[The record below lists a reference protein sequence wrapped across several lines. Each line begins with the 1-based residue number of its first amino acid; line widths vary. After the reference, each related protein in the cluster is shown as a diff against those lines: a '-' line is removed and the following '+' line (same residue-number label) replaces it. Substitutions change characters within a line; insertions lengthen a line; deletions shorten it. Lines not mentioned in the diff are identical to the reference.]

1 MKYKAILFFLCL
13 LFIPCIH
20 VNAQEYTLK
29 IGTTAQGTYAGAE
42 DYNYYQIKAAKS
54 NYIQITAK
62 TSNKKELVID
72 ICDENKE
79 VIASNVAIPNNKTVF
94 HKVESNNKYYFK
106 IKGTEGVTYKISYK
120 AVSKEFGTL
129 KYAKKYNYIITN
141 ASFNKEKNPI
151 LLKVKS
157 SQPGILHFMCD
168 TDDGIAVKYLDS
180 KRKAVSKNILMHKK
194 ALSGIGV
201 QPKRFYYIK
210 IWKPENTILGTTT
223 INNLKYQIDFIPS
236 TNGNSRGRAR
246 TLSKDKYIKTL
257 VPAGA
262 ATVSWYKMKVTKK
275 QKLSITIQSHMLQ
288 NNGKNLQIYIC
299 NASGKK
305 INNSPIVI
313 DGEASAIYKKKYI
326 LKYPSTTFGTTAAFP
341 EGTYYLKVESKTKT
355 SSGSYSI
362 KWK

>member
-13 LFIPCIH
+13 LFLPC
-20 VNAQEYTLK
+20 VNVHAQEYTLK
-29 IGTTAQGTYAGAE
+29 SGKTAQGTYAGAE
-42 DYNYYQIKAAKS
+42 DYNYYQIKAAKVS
-54 NYIQITAK
+54 YLQISAK

-79 VIASNVAIPNNKTVF
+79 IIASDVAIPHNKTVL
-94 HKVESNNKYYFK
+94 HKVENNKIYYLR

-129 KYAKKYNYIITN
+129 KYAKKYNYIFTN

-151 LLKVKS
+151 LLKVKV

-168 TDDGIAVKYLDS
+168 TDDGITVKYLNS
-180 KRKAVSKNILMHKK
+180 KKKAVSKNILMNKK

-201 QPKRFYYIK
+201 QSKRFYYIK
-210 IWKPENTILGTTT
+210 MWKPKNTISGTTT
-223 INNLKYQIDFIPS
+223 INNLKYQIDFISS
-236 TNGNSRGRAR
+236 TNGDSRGRAR
-246 TLSKDKYIKTL
+246 TLAKDKYIKTL
-257 VPAGA
+257 VPAGTT
-262 ATVSWYKMKVTKK
+262 TVSWYKLKVTKK

-305 INNSPIVI
+305 INKSPIVI
-313 DGEASAIYKKKYI
+313 DGEASAIYKKKYV
-326 LKYPSTTFGTTAAFP
+326 LKYPATTFGTTAAFP

>member
-1 MKYKAILFFLCL
+1 MKYKVILFFICL
-13 LFIPCIH
+13 LCFPC
-20 VNAQEYTLK
+20 VKVSAQEYTLK
-29 IGTTAQGTYAGAE
+29 SGKAVQGTYAGTE
-42 DYNYYQIKAAKS
+42 DYDYYQIKTAKAD
-54 NYIQITAK
+54 YLQITAK

-79 VIASNVAIPNNKTVF
+79 MIASNVAIPHNKTVL
-94 HKVESNNKYYFK
+94 HKVENNKIYYLR

-120 AVSKEFGTL
+120 AVSKDFGTL
-129 KYAKKYNYIITN
+129 KYAKKYNYIFTN

-168 TDDGIAVKYLDS
+168 LDDNIAVKYLDS
-180 KRKAVSKNILMHKK
+180 KKKAVSQSVLMNKK

-201 QPKRFYYIK
+201 QSKRFYYIK
-210 IWKPENTILGTTT
+210 MWKPENTISGTTT

-236 TNGNSRGRAR
+236 INGNSRDKARA
-246 TLSKDKYIKTL
+246 LVKDKYMKTL

-262 ATVSWYKMKVTKK
+262 ATVSWYKLKVTKK

-313 DGEASAIYKKKYI
+313 DGEASAIYKKKYV
-326 LKYPSTTFGTTAAFP
+326 LKYPSTTFGTTVAFP